1 MRWIFLWFAAVIF
14 FSSCGKKERY
24 LVVSK
29 IQNASKLAT
38 TETTLEKV
46 VFGTQKKKLLWI
58 INLSEAR
65 FVAYSKA
72 TVWSGI
78 DLSELSPRDV
88 EIDGKRIEI
97 LLPHVRVLEFR
108 FPFDSFR
115 IDSSI
120 TKNALFN
127 RMDITDYEYF
137 YQQAELD
144 IRNNLERMGIIEA
157 TKQKT
162 RTMLTGLLRNLGYE
176 EIYITFKPEK
186 GKFIE
191 KIKIEQEEESTE
203 QAKEE
208 KK

>member
-1 MRWIFLWFAAVIF
+1 MRKIFFLFALVFI

-58 INLSEAR
+58 IKLSEAR
-65 FVAYSKA
+65 FIAYTKA

-78 DLSELSPRDV
+78 DLSELSPHDV
-88 EIDGKRIEI
+88 EIDGKRINIE
-97 LLPHVRVLEFR
+97 LPHVRVLEFR

-144 IRNNLERMGIIEA
+144 IRNHLEKMGIIEA
-157 TKQKT
+157 TQQKT

-176 EIYITFKPEK
+176 EIYITFKESK
-186 GKFIE
+186 GRFIE
-191 KIKIEQEEESTE
+191 KIKIEQEDENTE

-208 KK
+208 VK